1 MKKLLLLICLTSK
14 VFAETSQL
22 YSNNDEIKEI
32 LAANPYEPNYFSM
45 LFGLFVVVG
54 LIYLTG
60 FIYQKLLKVNPAASS
75 NQTIEIAAAK
85 SLGQNK
91 NLYVIKVNNEYS
103 LIGATQTSISLLKE
117 LNNFEIKQDEVKK
130 SANS

>member
-1 MKKLLLLICLTSK
+1 MKKLLLPFLLSSS
-14 VFAETSQL
+14 VLAETSEL
-22 YSNNDEIKEI
+22 YSNSNEIKEV
-32 LAANPYEPNYFSM
+32 LASNPYEPNYFSM

-60 FIYQKLLKVNPAASS
+60 FIYQKLLKINPVSSS
-75 NQTIEIAAAK
+75 NQAIEVVTTK

-103 LIGATQTSISLLKE
+103 LIGTTQTSITFLKE
-117 LNNFEIKQDEVKK
+117 LNNFEINQDEVKK
-130 SANS
+130 DALN